1 MLYDKLKKYSKS
13 GVYPFHMPGH
23 KRNPM
28 LCDGTMP
35 YEIDLT
41 EIDGFDNLHNAE
53 GCILEVQKL
62 AERLYNVKKAFLL
75 VNGATGGILSAVR
88 AMTNKGD
95 KVLVARNSHKSVY
108 NALEICGLEPEYIVP
123 AVDDEF
129 GINCSITP
137 LQVEKAIVEN
147 PNTKLLIITSP
158 TYEGVVSD
166 IKEICRIAHLHNVM
180 VLVDEAHGAHF
191 PFSKSF
197 PSEAVASGADAAV
210 ASLHKTLPS
219 LTQTALL
226 LTSDESLI
234 NSLAENLAIFETSS
248 PSYVFM
254 SSIEKCLDFC
264 KNTKTFDEYIK
275 RLNSFNE
282 KCKNLKKIKV
292 LCYGNDEVKNH
303 RFFDFDISKIT
314 VSVRGLDINGTQL
327 AEILRNDFK
336 IEPEMVC
343 SDYVLLISTVCD
355 TDEGFARLINALQII
370 DSKCSVKELNA
381 CRYSITMPEI
391 AVKPC
396 ECSGKDG
403 EFCLLEH
410 SIDKISLEYVWAYP
424 PGIPIIAKGEII
436 TQDIANIIIAQ
447 IASGINV
454 CSTKGKIP
462 KEIYCCI

>member
-23 KRNPM
+23 KRNTA
-28 LCDGTMP
+28 LSDGTMP

-53 GCILEVQKL
+53 GCILEVQNL

-88 AMTNKGD
+88 AMTNRGD

-137 LQVEKAIVEN
+137 LQVEKAIVKN

-226 LTSDESLI
+226 LTSNESLI
-234 NSLAENLAIFETSS
+234 NSFAENLAIFETSS
-248 PSYVFM
+248 PSYIFM
-254 SSIEKCLDFC
+254 SAIEKCLEFC
-264 KNTKTFDEYIK
+264 ENASAFDEYIK

-282 KCKNLKKIKV
+282 KCKSLKKIKV

-381 CRYSITMPEI
+381 CRYSITMPKI

-403 EFCLLEH
+403 KFCLLEH

-436 TQDIANIIIAQ
+436 TQDISNIIIAQ

>member
-23 KRNPM
+23 KRNTA
-28 LCDGTMP
+28 LSDGTMP

-53 GCILEVQKL
+53 GCILEVQNL

-88 AMTNKGD
+88 AMTNRGD

-108 NALEICGLEPEYIVP
+108 NTLEICGLEPEYIVP

-226 LTSDESLI
+226 LTSNESLI

-248 PSYVFM
+248 PSYIFM
-254 SSIEKCLDFC
+254 SAIEKCLEFC
-264 KNTKTFDEYIK
+264 ENASAFDEYIK

-282 KCKNLKKIKV
+282 KCKSLKKIKV

>member
-1 MLYDKLKKYSKS
+1 MLYDKLKMYSES

-28 LCDGTMP
+28 LCDGIMP

-53 GCILEVQKL
+53 GCILEVQNL

-88 AMTNKGD
+88 AMTNRGD

-108 NALEICGLEPEYIVP
+108 NALELCGLEPEYIVP

-166 IKEICRIAHLHNVM
+166 IKEICRIAHLHNVL

-191 PFSKSF
+191 PFSDSF
-197 PSEAVASGADAAV
+197 PVEAIQCGADVAV

-226 LTSDESLI
+226 LTSNEELI
-234 NSLAENLAIFETSS
+234 NPLAENLAIFETSS

-264 KNTKTFDEYIK
+264 KNTKAFDEYII
-275 RLNSFNE
+275 RLNSFDE
-282 KCKNLKKIKV
+282 KCRELKNIKV
-292 LCYGNDEVKNH
+292 LCYGNDNIKNH
-303 RFFDFDISKIT
+303 NFFDFDISKIT
-314 VSVRGLDINGTQL
+314 VSVKGLNINGVQL
-327 AEILRNDFK
+327 ADKLRNDFK

-343 SDYVLLISTVCD
+343 SDYVLLITTVCD
-355 TDEGFARLINALQII
+355 TDEGFARLVNALQII
-370 DSKCSVKELNA
+370 DSECSAKELNYNNLFLSQP
-381 CRYSITMPEI
+381 RI
-391 AVKPC
+391 ALNPC
-396 ECSGKDG
+396 DCSGKSGD
-403 EFCLLEH
+403 FYLLKN
-410 SIDKISLEYVWAYP
+410 SINKISLEYVWAYP

>member
-23 KRNPM
+23 KRNTA
-28 LCDGTMP
+28 LSDGTMP

-53 GCILEVQKL
+53 GCILEVQNL
-62 AERLYNVKKAFLL
+62 AEKLYNVKKAFLL

-88 AMTNKGD
+88 AMTNRGD

-108 NALEICGLEPEYIVP
+108 NALEICGLTPKYIVP
-123 AVDDEF
+123 KVDKEF

-137 LQVEKAIVEN
+137 SQAEKAIREN
-147 PNTKLLIITSP
+147 PDAKLLIITSP

-226 LTSDESLI
+226 LTSNESLI

-248 PSYVFM
+248 PSYIFM
-254 SSIEKCLDFC
+254 SAIEKCLEFC
-264 KNTKTFDEYIK
+264 ENASAFDEYIK

-282 KCKNLKKIKV
+282 KCKSLKKIKV

-381 CRYSITMPEI
+381 CRYSITMPKI
-391 AVKPC
+391 SVKPC

>member
-23 KRNPM
+23 KRNTA
-28 LCDGTMP
+28 LSDGTMP

-53 GCILEVQKL
+53 GCILEVQNL

-88 AMTNKGD
+88 AMTNRGD

-137 LQVEKAIVEN
+137 LQVEKAIVKN

-226 LTSDESLI
+226 LTSNESLI
-234 NSLAENLAIFETSS
+234 NSFAENLAIFETSS
-248 PSYVFM
+248 PSYIFM
-254 SSIEKCLDFC
+254 SAIEKCLEFC
-264 KNTKTFDEYIK
+264 ENASAFDEYIK

-282 KCKNLKKIKV
+282 KCKSLKKIKV

-381 CRYSITMPEI
+381 CRYSITMPKI

-403 EFCLLEH
+403 KFCLLEH

>member
-53 GCILEVQKL
+53 GCILEVQNL

-88 AMTNKGD
+88 AMANRGD

-108 NALEICGLEPEYIVP
+108 NALELCGLTPKYIVP
-123 AVDDEF
+123 KVDKEF

-137 LQVEKAIVEN
+137 SQAEKAIVEN
-147 PNTKLLIITSP
+147 PDAKLLIITSP

-197 PSEAVASGADAAV
+197 PSEAVASGADVAV

-226 LTSDESLI
+226 LTSNESFI

-248 PSYVFM
+248 PSYIFM
-254 SSIEKCLDFC
+254 SAIEKCLEFC
-264 KNTKTFDEYIK
+264 ENASAFDEFIK

-282 KCKNLKKIKV
+282 KCKSLKKIKV

-381 CRYSITMPEI
+381 CRYSITMPKI

-454 CSTKGKIP
+454 CSIKGKIP

>member
-28 LCDGTMP
+28 LCDGIMP

-53 GCILEVQKL
+53 GCILEVQNL

-88 AMTNKGD
+88 AMTNRGD

-137 LQVEKAIVEN
+137 FQVEKAIVEN

-248 PSYVFM
+248 PSYIFM
-254 SSIEKCLDFC
+254 SAIEKCLEFC
-264 KNTKTFDEYIK
+264 ENASAFDEYIK

-370 DSKCSVKELNA
+370 DSKCSAKELNYNNLLLSQP
-381 CRYSITMPEI
+381 RI
-391 AVKPC
+391 ALNPC
-396 ECSGKDG
+396 DCSGKSGD
-403 EFCLLEH
+403 FYLLKN
-410 SIDKISLEYVWAYP
+410 SINKISLEYVWAYP

>member
-1 MLYDKLKKYSKS
+1 MLYDKLKMYSES

-28 LCDGTMP
+28 LCDGIMP

-53 GCILEVQKL
+53 GCILEVQNL

-88 AMTNKGD
+88 AMTNRGD

-166 IKEICRIAHLHNVM
+166 IKEICRIAHLHNVS

-191 PFSKSF
+191 PFSDSF
-197 PSEAVASGADAAV
+197 PVEAIQCGADVAV

-226 LTSDESLI
+226 LTSNEELI
-234 NSLAENLAIFETSS
+234 NPLAENLAIFETSS

-264 KNTKTFDEYIK
+264 KDTKAFDEYIIK
-275 RLNSFNE
+275 LNSFEE
-282 KCKNLKKIKV
+282 KCRELKNIKV
-292 LCYGNDEVKNH
+292 LCCGNDNIKNH
-303 RFFDFDISKIT
+303 NFFDFDISKIT
-314 VSVRGLDINGTQL
+314 VSVKGLNINGVQL

-381 CRYSITMPEI
+381 CRYSITMPKI
-391 AVKPC
+391 SVKPC

-403 EFCLLEH
+403 KFCLLEH
-410 SIDKISLEYVWAYP
+410 SVDKISLEYVWAYP
-424 PGIPIIAKGEII
+424 PGIPIVAKGEVI
-436 TQDIANIIIAQ
+436 TQEIVDTIFMQ
-447 IASGINV
+447 IKNGINV
-454 CSTKGKIP
+454 YSTKGKVP
-462 KEIYCCI
+462 KEILCCE